1 MKTAKLATSLAAWL
15 TLGSICHAQDAE
27 QDPAEYLRELADS
40 GYVSEY
46 GRDAKW
52 HLDDH
57 RKLSASISALAP
69 QRAGVVDA
77 YVIAVGLDSDAVF
90 GSEASEAARVLSRR
104 YDAAG
109 RTILLAAGTG
119 AGGDTAP
126 NGSPQNL
133 AVAISAVAATMDP
146 KEDVLVLFSTSHG
159 SAESGLAYRDADYAN
174 GMIGPNRL
182 KDLLDGSGIER
193 RMIIISAC
201 YSGIFV
207 PALQTDNTVVIT
219 AASSKTT
226 SFGCAADNDWT
237 FFGDALLNN
246 TLRTSDPLKVATR
259 KAFGLISAWE
269 KRERISA
276 SRPQLFIGKE
286 TSAWLEPLEARMP
299 KGTTAR
305 VGRPARL
312 R

>member
-1 MKTAKLATSLAAWL
+1 MKAAKLVTALSAWLSLA
-15 TLGSICHAQDAE
+15 SICHAQEAE
-27 QDPAEYLRELADS
+27 QDPAEYLRELADG

-46 GRDAKW
+46 GRNAKW
-52 HLDDH
+52 LLDDH
-57 RKLSASISALAP
+57 RKMNASISALAP
-69 QRAGVVDA
+69 QRPGVVDA

-90 GSEASEAARVLSRR
+90 GNEASEGARVLSRR
-104 YDAAG
+104 YDAED
-109 RTILLAAGTG
+109 RTILLAAGSG
-119 AGGDTAP
+119 AASDKAA

-133 AVAISAVAATMDP
+133 AIAISAIAATMDP

-159 SAESGLAYRDADYAN
+159 SAEGGLAYRDQDFAN

-182 KDLLDGSGIER
+182 KDLLDSSGIER

-207 PALQTDNTVVIT
+207 PALQTDSTVVIT
-219 AASSKTT
+219 AASSRTT

-246 TLRTSDPLKVATR
+246 AMRTNDTLKIAAR

-286 TSAWLEPLEARMP
+286 TAAWLEPLELRTP
-299 KGTTAR
+299 TDTSQR
-305 VGRPARL
+305 VGRPARS